1 MTLRIIDQPIVRE
14 LLTMPVCIG
23 LMEQAMQATA
33 KGETLQPPRW
43 IIGLPGDQG
52 RGFGLMP
59 GAMNAPASFGAK
71 LTAVYPENG
80 AKGLQSHRGIIAL
93 FEAEGGAPVAIV
105 HGGEVTAIRTAAAS
119 ALATRLLARP
129 DADDLAILGYGEQ
142 ALQHLRAMAA
152 VRKLRRVRVWGRSAE
167 RAAHFA
173 REGREAVDCEIEIAP
188 TVEAAVAGASV
199 ICTVTGAAEPI
210 LAGRMISPGAHINV
224 VGSSVAAARE
234 IDVDAV
240 EKARFF
246 VDYKPS
252 TLLQGGEFLAAKRE
266 GRVGDDHILA
276 EIGEILTG
284 SKTGRR
290 TDDEITI
297 YKSLGIPAEDL
308 VCAHYLYTAAA
319 ERGLGASVAFS

>member
-1 MTLRIIDQPIVRE
+1 MTLRIIDQPVVRQ
-14 LLTMPVCIG
+14 LLTMPVCID
-23 LMEQAMQATA
+23 LMAQAMQQTA
-33 KGETLQPPRW
+33 QGETLQPPRW
-43 IIGLPGDQG
+43 IMGLPGDRG

-59 GAMNAPASFGAK
+59 GAMKEPAGFGAK

-93 FEAEGGAPVAIV
+93 FDTETGAPVAIV

-129 DADDLAILGYGEQ
+129 DASDLAILGYGEQ
-142 ALQHLRAMAA
+142 ALQHLKAMAA
-152 VRKLRRVRVWGRSAE
+152 VRTLNRVRVWGRSQE
-167 RAAHFA
+167 RAEHFA
-173 REGREAVDCEIEIAP
+173 REGRALVDCTIEVSP
-188 TVEAAVAGASV
+188 SVEAAVAGASL

-210 LAGRMISPGAHINV
+210 LAGRMISPGAHLNV

-240 EKARFF
+240 ARSRFF

-266 GRVGDDHILA
+266 GRVSDDHIVG
-276 EIGEILTG
+276 EIGEILIG
-284 SKTGRR
+284 RKTGRQ
-290 TDDEITI
+290 TADEITI

-308 VCAHYLYTAAA
+308 VCAHFLYTAAT
-319 ERGLGASVAFS
+319 EYGLGASVDFS

>member
-1 MTLRIIDQPIVRE
+1 MKTPRGFFKPLAIGAPTPYRE
-14 LLTMPVCIG
+14 LPARVERMIHFVPPHLEKVR
-23 LMEQAMQATA
+23 A
-33 KGETLQPPRW
+33 K
-43 IIGLPGDQG
+43 
-52 RGFGLMP
+52 
-59 GAMNAPASFGAK
+59 
-71 LTAVYPENG
+71 
-80 AKGLQSHRGIIAL
+80 
-93 FEAEGGAPVAIV
+93 VA
-105 HGGEVTAIRTAAAS
+105 
-119 ALATRLLARP
+119 
-129 DADDLAILGYGEQ
+129 
-142 ALQHLRAMAA
+142 
-152 VRKLRRVRVWGRSAE
+152 
-167 RAAHFA
+167 
-173 REGREAVDCEIEIAP
+173 EIAP
-188 TVEAAVAGASV
+188 TVEAAVAGASL

-210 LAGRMISPGAHINV
+210 LAGRMISAGAHVNV